1 MTTVY
6 ITYPGDA
13 STYFDRNYYRTEH
26 LPLVMR
32 KWEQYGLQSLAA
44 FYPDGSGSHI
54 VAICVCE
61 FRDENAVSASFK
73 SADAAQIMADV
84 KHFTNST
91 PSQSGVVPL
100 AP

>member
-32 KWEQYGLQSLAA
+32 KWE
-44 FYPDGSGSHI
+44 
-54 VAICVCE
+54 
-61 FRDENAVSASFK
+61 
-73 SADAAQIMADV
+73 
-84 KHFTNST
+84 
-91 PSQSGVVPL
+91 
-100 AP
+100 